1 MELQPEAGSDL
12 ASLTTRAVRD
22 GDEWVISGQK
32 TFTTWGSH
40 ADLLYCAARTDPEA
54 PRHHHLRAVHRP
66 ARGHVRAAAQH
77 RRRPHRRRPGRLIP
91 AAWKGED
98 VARPVRLIAMPS

>member
-1 MELQPEAGSDL
+1 MELQPKAGSDL

-54 PRHHHLRAVHRP
+54 PRH
-66 ARGHVRAAAQH
+66 RGITVFGLPIDQPGVTFGPLLNIGGGRIAAA
-77 RRRPHRRRPGRLIP
+77 L
-91 AAWKGED
+91 AA
-98 VARPVRLIAMPS
+98 